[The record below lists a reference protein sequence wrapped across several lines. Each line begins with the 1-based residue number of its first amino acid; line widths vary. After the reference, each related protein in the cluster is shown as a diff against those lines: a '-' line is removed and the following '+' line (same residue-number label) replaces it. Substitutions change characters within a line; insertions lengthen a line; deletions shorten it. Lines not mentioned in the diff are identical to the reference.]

1 MLWSLLLGWLAV
13 FSTGMPTELPESL
26 QKKFANAR
34 SEDQVRTCLVRSGT
48 SRIIVVNRQD
58 APPGIDEETLA
69 LRLFGRDSVADGL
82 GGDHYQLNKLAIW
95 NRASGGGFEFIFFS
109 LAPGSRSVSRGAECG
124 HAAVAVALVIET
136 GRPPSERGGPV
147 RIRNVDTGQNLEI
160 TARKD
165 ADQDAGACL
174 AKVLHDPPISMSNVV
189 ELSAPSATGDEIR
202 WEVVP
207 AGNIFAMVPGRN
219 TCEDRALRREIQ
231 AVTLQWA
238 LSSSLP
244 NASEEFIRTI
254 AHDVQWKGPTHA
266 QVHAV
271 CHNGE
276 ERHNSLPVSGSSALC
291 NHLTLQHLVS
301 SDFSRSEAPAGVD
314 FDFELTSVSGTEA
327 VQAHA
332 SQRSGSWMIDSTSCN
347 TNARLLIE
355 GTAFLSP

>member
-1 MLWSLLLGWLAV
+1 MAV
-13 FSTGMPTELPESL
+13 FSNGMPTELPESS

-58 APPGIDEETLA
+58 APSGIDPATLA
-69 LRLFGRDSVADGL
+69 LRLFGRNSVADGL

-95 NRASGGGFEFIFFS
+95 DQASSGGFEFTFFN
-109 LAPGSRSVSRGAECG
+109 LAPGSRMVSRGAECG

-136 GRPPSERGGPV
+136 ERPPSERGAPV
-147 RIRNVDTGQNLEI
+147 RVRNVDTGQILEI
-160 TARKD
+160 ISRED
-165 ADQDAGACL
+165 ADQDAVACL

-189 ELSAPSATGDEIR
+189 ELSAPSATSDEIR

-238 LSSSLP
+238 LSSSVP
-244 NASEEFIRTI
+244 NAGEEFIRTI
-254 AHDVQWKGPTHA
+254 SHDVQWMDPTHA

-301 SDFSRSEAPAGVD
+301 SDIPTSEDRTEVD
-314 FDFELTSVSGTEA
+314 FEFELNSISGTEA
-327 VQAHA
+327 VQVHA
-332 SQRSGSWMIDSTSCN
+332 SHRSGSWMIDSTSCN